1 MDHYIIK
8 ITQCYLCKN
17 YFDLKCAGVSN
28 ADFNSGNNNV
38 EWACHDCYHI
48 TFPFHSIDHS
58 NLFKLNSFNVKYS
71 LHLVPTDNF
80 KKNVLFVKKI

>member
-1 MDHYIIK
+1 M
-8 ITQCYLCKN
+8 
-17 YFDLKCAGVSN
+17 SN

-48 TFPFHSIDHS
+48 TFPFHSTDHS

-80 KKNVLFVKKI
+80 KKNCAVCKKNLNLKKVYIVITVTLLCIKNAVH